1 MILNENINDR
11 AYAVLAERR
20 QKARVAAQHRWE
32 QIALEIPEI
41 ASLKAELNQ
50 TSVRLS
56 KIVLSHFADTSQ
68 ALAKLRDS
76 NLAAQA
82 KIRELLAAQ
91 GYPKDYLEVK
101 YTCPFCK
108 DTGYVEHRK
117 CSCLLQLIKMMG
129 AEQLNAISPLNLSTF
144 DSFRLDYYPD
154 TVDENGII
162 PRRQMERVFQYCSK
176 YADGFHPKS
185 QSLFMIGNTGLGK
198 THLSLAI
205 ARGVLEKGY
214 SVIYGSAQ
222 DLFRSIEKEHFG
234 KESESKDSLDTIL
247 SCDLLILDDLG
258 AEFDS
263 NYYASCLYNIVNSR
277 IGAEKP
283 TIVTTNLT
291 AVQLQSK
298 YSDRIV
304 SRLFTMYQLLRFV
317 GKDIRQLKMSESR

>member
-1 MILNENINDR
+1 MILNENIKDR
-11 AYAVLAERR
+11 VYAILAERR

-32 QIALEIPEI
+32 EIALDIPEI

-56 KIVLSHFADTSQ
+56 KIILSRSANVAQ
-68 ALAKLRDS
+68 ALEQLRDS

-82 KIRELLAAQ
+82 QIRELLTAH
-91 GYPKDYLEVK
+91 GYPRDYLEVK
-101 YTCPFCK
+101 YTCPICG
-108 DTGYVEHRK
+108 DTGYVDHQK
-117 CSCLLQLIKMMG
+117 CSCLIQLTKMLG

-144 DSFRLDYYPD
+144 ESFRLDYYPD
-154 TVDENGII
+154 TPDENGIV
-162 PRRQMERVFQYCSK
+162 PRRQMERVLQFCSK
-176 YADGFHPKS
+176 YAAGFHPKS

-222 DLFRSIEKEHFG
+222 DLFRNIEKEHFG
-234 KESESKDSLDTIL
+234 RENESKDSLETIL

-263 NYYASCLYNIVNSR
+263 NYYTSCLYNIVNSR

-283 TIVTTNLT
+283 TIITTNLS
-291 AVQLQSK
+291 AAQLQNK

-304 SRLFTMYQLLRFV
+304 SRLFTMYQLLRFA
-317 GKDIRQLKMSESR
+317 GKDIRQLKISESR